1 MTLTKDV
8 TNNKNLLKFI
18 KLEFSEKSSNFNKM
32 SLVEQKIILHKSK
45 NVAEFLHNS
54 FINIVSNL
62 NILTYEAKSVNIDHI
77 ENPIIRST
85 EQYKISPSIVAIKSK
100 SANKYFKFNI
110 VLKGETENE
119 NREY

>member
-77 ENPIIRST
+77 ENPITRSI
-85 EQYKISPSIVAIKSK
+85 E
-100 SANKYFKFNI
+100 
-110 VLKGETENE
+110 
-119 NREY
+119 

>member
-18 KLEFSEKSSNFNKM
+18 KLEFSKKSSNFNKM
-32 SLVEQKIILHKSK
+32 SLVEQNIILHKSK
-45 NVAEFLHNS
+45 NVAKFLHNS

-77 ENPIIRST
+77 ENPIIRSI
-85 EQYKISPSIVAIKSK
+85 Q
-100 SANKYFKFNI
+100 
-110 VLKGETENE
+110 
-119 NREY
+119 